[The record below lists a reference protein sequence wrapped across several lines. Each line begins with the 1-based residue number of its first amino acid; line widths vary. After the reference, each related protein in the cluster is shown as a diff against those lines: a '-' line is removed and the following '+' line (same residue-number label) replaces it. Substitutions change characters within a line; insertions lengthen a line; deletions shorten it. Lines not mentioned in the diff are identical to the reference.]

1 MLLLYFLDERDKF
14 DIIELAMLD
23 GEWSE
28 KTYSVSGDLLDV
40 VCFHFF
46 KLVTLKKTKIVIS
59 FILIDCLRSVSCNN
73 AIDLRLLNVNCIL
86 GCLLCNLII

>member
-1 MLLLYFLDERDKF
+1 MLMLYFSDERDKF

-40 VCFHFF
+40 VCFHFLSSSLLRKQ
-46 KLVTLKKTKIVIS
+46 KL
-59 FILIDCLRSVSCNN
+59 
-73 AIDLRLLNVNCIL
+73 
-86 GCLLCNLII
+86 